1 MRLILSLVTAAIL
14 TSGLTA
20 CAPVI
25 VGGAASG
32 GLMAADRRSSGAF
45 VDDQTIELK
54 AETKISRELGDKVH
68 VNVTSY
74 NRNVLLTGEAKDEAS
89 KAKAEAI
96 AKGVETVSH
105 VNNELAVGF
114 ISSISDRA
122 NDTYLTSKVKTRM
135 VTENRFPANQVK
147 VVTEASVVYLMGLV
161 SKKEADDAV
170 EITRSTEGV
179 AKVVKMFEY
188 IEK

>member
-1 MRLILSLVTAAIL
+1 MRLILSFATAAIL
-14 TSGLTA
+14 ASNLTA

-25 VGGAASG
+25 IGGAASG

-54 AETKISRELGDKVH
+54 AESQISQQLGDKVH

-89 KAKAEAI
+89 KAKTEAI
-96 AKGVETVSH
+96 TKAVETVSR
-105 VNNELAVGF
+105 VNNELTVGF
-114 ISSISDRA
+114 TSSISNRA
-122 NDTYLTSKVKTRM
+122 NDTYLTSKVKARM
-135 VTENRFPANQVK
+135 LAENRFPANQVK

-161 SKKEADDAV
+161 TKKEADDAT

>member
-1 MRLILSLVTAAIL
+1 MRIILTLVTVALL
-14 TSGLTA
+14 TSNLTA

-25 VGGAASG
+25 IGGAASG

-54 AETKISRELGDKVH
+54 AGSRIATELGDKVH

-74 NRNVLLTGEAKDEAS
+74 NRNVLLTGEAKDEVS
-89 KAKAEAI
+89 KAKAESI
-96 AKGVETVSH
+96 AKAVETVVH
-105 VNNELAVGF
+105 VNNELTVGF
-114 ISSISDRA
+114 VSSISDRA
-122 NDTYLTSKVKTRM
+122 NDVFLSSKVKARM

-161 SKKEADDAV
+161 TKKEAEDAT
-170 EITRSTEGV
+170 EIARSTEGV
-179 AKVVKMFEY
+179 TKVVKIFEY
-188 IEK
+188 IK

>member
-1 MRLILSLVTAAIL
+1 MRLILTLVTVAVL
-14 TSGLTA
+14 TSNLTA

-54 AETKISRELGDKVH
+54 AENQINTQLGDKIH

-74 NRNVLLTGEAKDEAS
+74 NRNVLLSGEAKDDAS

-105 VNNELAVGF
+105 VNNELTVGF
-114 ISSISDRA
+114 TSSISDRT
-122 NDTYLTSKVKTRM
+122 NDAYLTSKVKARM
-135 VTENRFPANQVK
+135 LAENRFPANYVK

-161 SKKEADDAV
+161 TKKEADDAT
-170 EITRSTEGV
+170 EIARSTEGV
-179 AKVVKMFEY
+179 TKVVKIFEY
-188 IEK
+188 IK